1 MDILSLIDTNLFSWV
16 ILPLLIFVS
25 RIFDV
30 SIGTLRIIFVSRG
43 KKYIAPVLGF
53 FEVLIWLI
61 AISQIMQNL
70 NNVLCYVAYAGG
82 YAMGTFVGIRIEEKL
97 ALGILVVRIILT
109 EDGCK
114 LKERLHPVVMVLQL
128 LMVMVLTDCQDCVY
142 NIRRKDIDNVVSIK
156 NQCNSKAFYSVEDAR
171 TAKEGVFP

>member
-1 MDILSLIDTNLFSWV
+1 
-16 ILPLLIFVS
+16 
-25 RIFDV
+25 
-30 SIGTLRIIFVSRG
+30 
-43 KKYIAPVLGF
+43 
-53 FEVLIWLI
+53 
-61 AISQIMQNL
+61 MQNL

-114 LKERLHPVVMVLQL
+114 LKERLSSCGYGVTVVDGYGVNGY
-128 LMVMVLTDCQDCVY
+128 VKIVY
-142 NIRRKDIDNVVSIK
+142 TIIRRKDIDNVVSII

-171 TAKEGVFP
+171 TAKEGVFPMSKTTGLFGR